1 MKDNSCITAQ
11 CAIVRSGNHS
21 IWLLN
26 LLEWLYC
33 VQLASQHTLE
43 REILILPDRN
53 IHISSNT
60 EALWKKN
67 NKCQESFCCCLQQ
80 HAPGYDAIM
89 RRDMSIFCQLF
100 QQGATSISL
109 LSLCQHS
116 GREVASGVNDGQED
130 IWFLL
135 SSGLMAPSFVSVIE
149 RRLTDRQIK
158 RQDDDLL

>member
-1 MKDNSCITAQ
+1 
-11 CAIVRSGNHS
+11 
-21 IWLLN
+21 
-26 LLEWLYC
+26 
-33 VQLASQHTLE
+33 
-43 REILILPDRN
+43 
-53 IHISSNT
+53 
-60 EALWKKN
+60 
-67 NKCQESFCCCLQQ
+67 
-80 HAPGYDAIM
+80 M

-109 LSLCQHS
+109 LSLCPHS

-130 IWFLL
+130 RWFLL